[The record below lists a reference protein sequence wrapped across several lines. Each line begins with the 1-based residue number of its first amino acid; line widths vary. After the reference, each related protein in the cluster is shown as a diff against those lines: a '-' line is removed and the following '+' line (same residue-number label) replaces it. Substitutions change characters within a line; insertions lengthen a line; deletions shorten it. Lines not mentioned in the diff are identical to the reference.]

1 VLHVAL
7 RAPEPYETMLGN
19 GNDSGSTSSRLDS
32 LDSRF
37 DSVDACGDDA
47 FRGGIF
53 DVNKADWTRL
63 PHTMNLHD
71 HDDESSRQSS
81 FARSDAGSV
90 NQRVRFSADLDMGSR
105 RSLIVG
111 VAPGR

>member
-1 VLHVAL
+1 MLHIAL

-37 DSVDACGDDA
+37 DSVDTCGDDA
-47 FRGGIF
+47 FRGIIF

-63 PHTMNLHD
+63 PHTSDHD
-71 HDDESSRQSS
+71 YDDESSRQSS
-81 FARSDAGSV
+81 FDRSDAGSV